1 MKILLIEYY
10 FTPNPKLAIY
20 NKTCRHCNQRLICNL
35 LLIYNLFTKLLHKKI
50 IFQRSKK
57 NQINLKKIIMIQQ
70 NYTCKNKKKEIH
82 LAKRLKTIQYI
93 FPFLRK
99 KGKY

>member
-1 MKILLIEYY
+1 M
-10 FTPNPKLAIY
+10 F
-20 NKTCRHCNQRLICNL
+20 
-35 LLIYNLFTKLLHKKI
+35 

-82 LAKRLKTIQYI
+82 LTKRLKTIQYI